1 MAHQKKSHPKEK
13 TGLHPRNRHRERYD
27 FPKLIKSCPELK
39 PFVTVNA
46 YNDASVNFFD
56 PQAVKIL
63 NKALLAHF
71 YDIKNWDIPAGYLCP
86 PIPGRADYIHH
97 AADLLAASNQGKIP
111 KGDTI
116 KCLDI
121 GVGASCVYPIVGVKE
136 YGWSFVGADIDP
148 VSIQSSQK
156 IIDYN
161 NALKANVEL
170 RLQKNAKD
178 IFKGIIQAGEFIDLT
193 ICNPPFHASLAEAQ
207 AGTIRKL
214 SNLQQKKVAKPTLNF
229 GGQKAELWCEGGESR
244 FVNDMIYQSKQ
255 FATSC
260 FWFTTLI
267 SKQANLKGAYNA
279 LTKAGAT
286 DVKTIPM
293 AQGNKVSRLVAWTF
307 LTHEQQKAWASTRW
321 SKKP

>member
-13 TGLHPRNRHRERYD
+13 AGLHSRNRHRAQYD
-27 FPKLIKSCPELK
+27 FRQLIKSCPELK
-39 PFVTVNA
+39 QFVKLNE
-46 YNDASVNFFD
+46 YNNESVDFFN
-56 PQAVKIL
+56 PEAVKTL

-71 YDIKNWDIPAGYLCP
+71 YGVKNWDIPAGYLCP

-97 AADLLAASNQGKIP
+97 ATDLLAESNQGKIP
-111 KGDTI
+111 KGSNI

-121 GVGASCVYPIVGVKE
+121 GVGASCVYPIIGSKE

-148 VSIQSSQK
+148 VSIASSQK
-156 IIDYN
+156 IIDS
-161 NALKANVEL
+161 NAGLKDKVEVI
-170 RLQKNAKD
+170 LQKNPKD
-178 IFKGIIQAGEFIDLT
+178 IFKGIIQQGEFFDLT

-244 FVNDMIYQSKQ
+244 FVNDMIHQSKQ

-267 SKQANLKGAYNA
+267 SKQTNLKSAYSV
-279 LTKAGAT
+279 LTKAGAVQ
-286 DVKTIPM
+286 VKTIPM
-293 AQGNKVSRLVAWTF
+293 AHGNKVSRIIAWTF
-307 LTHEQQKAWASTRW
+307 LTEQQQQVWANARW